1 MVENAY
7 QSIKSNSINIKVISE
22 ATNISRKTFYNNELL
37 SGFVASNSANNG
49 SVKEELKKSK
59 EQLHESESKVKKL
72 VERDIDVEA
81 LKHVIANLEKELETA
96 NQRVIALE
104 RQLEKYIQRSDDI
117 YKNTKFLT

>member
-1 MVENAY
+1 MLE
-7 QSIKSNSINIKVISE
+7 SNYSVSCK
-22 ATNISRKTFYNNELL
+22 KQK
-37 SGFVASNSANNG
+37 NG
-49 SVKEELKKSK
+49 KMKMKKELKKSK

-72 VERDIDVEA
+72 FERDIDVEA

>member
-1 MVENAY
+1 M
-7 QSIKSNSINIKVISE
+7 NIKVISE